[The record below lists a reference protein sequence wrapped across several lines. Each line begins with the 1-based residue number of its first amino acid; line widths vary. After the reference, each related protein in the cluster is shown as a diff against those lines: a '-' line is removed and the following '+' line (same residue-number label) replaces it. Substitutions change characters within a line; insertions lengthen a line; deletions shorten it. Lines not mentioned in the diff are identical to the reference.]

1 MRSKD
6 VQPSMNETG
15 TPINLEVYSQD
26 SNELFTRNDKVNL
39 VGKLA
44 AGVAH
49 EIRNPLTTIKGF
61 VQLLDMG
68 VSKPEYFSII
78 NSELNR
84 VEEIIDKLKGLS
96 EPSSIKFHP
105 NDIRLVLEQ
114 AIMQLKELCLSK
126 GIEIATTI
134 EAVTSIIFSDGEQLK
149 QVFVNVIK
157 NAIEATAPNKKLFI
171 SCTEID
177 HQFLITIRDQ
187 GVGISQERISHL
199 FEPFY
204 CIKENG
210 TGLGLMVSYK
220 IIKEHQGTIHIE
232 SETGVG
238 TTVAISLPLL
248 TQRRAFQPEN

>member
-15 TPINLEVYSQD
+15 TLYNLEVYPQD
-26 SNELFTRNDKVNL
+26 SNELFTMNDKVNL

-61 VQLLDMG
+61 VQLLNMG
-68 VSKPEYFSII
+68 VSKPEYFSLIT
-78 NSELNR
+78 SELDR
-84 VEEIIDKLKGLS
+84 VEEIIDRLMGLA
-96 EPSSIKFHP
+96 EPSSIKFHL
-105 NDIRLVLEQ
+105 NDVRLILEQ
-114 AIMQLKELCLSK
+114 TITQLKDLCLSK
-126 GIEIATTI
+126 GIEIT
-134 EAVTSIIFSDGEQLK
+134 TSIEPVASTIYCDEKQLK
-149 QVFVNVIK
+149 LVFVNVIK

-171 SCTEID
+171 SCTKID
-177 HQFLITIRDQ
+177 THILITFRDQ
-187 GVGISQERISHL
+187 GVGISQERLDHL

-220 IIKEHQGTIHIE
+220 IIKEHHGTIHIE
-232 SETGVG
+232 SKTGVG
-238 TTVAISLPLL
+238 TTVAISLPTL
-248 TQRRAFQPEN
+248 TQQRTFQPEN